1 MLATAVNPSVSLLF
15 LGRTFPVKS
24 RKIPCSQGISAGALG
39 IRCYLLH
46 FGNGIERYQW
56 VGPDLFPLRAGARAR
71 GRKGAAEGDADA
83 DARLKRYAPM
93 SPVLAAARSASK
105 EREMARSSDTR
116 GSDKRPPVSV
126 GHVRLTVPDVG
137 AAARWP

>member
-15 LGRTFPVKS
+15 RGGTFPVKS
-24 RKIPCSQGISAGALG
+24 RKIPCSQGISAGASG

-46 FGNGIERYQW
+46 FGNGIKRYQW
-56 VGPDLFPLRAGARAR
+56 VGPDLYRLACGRASERAER
-71 GRKGAAEGDADA
+71 GTAEGDA

-105 EREMARSSDTR
+105 EREMVRSSDAH
-116 GSDKRPPVSV
+116 GSAKRPLVAV
-126 GHVRLTVPDVG
+126 GHVRLTVKDAG
-137 AAARWP
+137 AAARWR

>member
-15 LGRTFPVKS
+15 RGRTFPVKS
-24 RKIPCSQGISAGALG
+24 RKIPCSQGISVGASG

-46 FGNGIERYQW
+46 FGDGIERYQQ
-56 VGPDLFPLRAGARAR
+56 VGPDLFSLLARAR
-71 GRKGAAEGDADA
+71 EREAGKGAAEGDADP
-83 DARLKRYAPM
+83 RLKRYAPM

-116 GSDKRPPVSV
+116 GSDKRPPIAV
-126 GHVRLTVPDVG
+126 GHVRLAVPDVG